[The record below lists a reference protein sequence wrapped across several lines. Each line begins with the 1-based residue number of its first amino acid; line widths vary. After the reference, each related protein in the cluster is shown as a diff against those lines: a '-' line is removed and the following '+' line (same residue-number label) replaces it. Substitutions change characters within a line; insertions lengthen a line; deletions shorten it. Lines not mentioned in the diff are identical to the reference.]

1 MLLGEDF
8 CKLCDIN
15 NKIMVKKEQTYAEA
29 LAEVEKILAQL
40 ESNELDVDKMAT
52 AVKRA
57 AELLQF
63 CREKLRATD
72 EEIQKVMEG

>member
-1 MLLGEDF
+1 MA
-8 CKLCDIN
+8 
-15 NKIMVKKEQTYAEA
+15 KKEQTYAEA

-40 ESNELDVDKMAT
+40 EAGELDVDKMAV

-72 EEIQKVMEG
+72 EEIQKIMEQ